1 MLDNRVFG
9 LTFVCKQAA
18 NAAKNKIA
26 MKSTC
31 KTPMGELEI
40 HTLGHASLLLRIGKY
55 VIYVDPY
62 SEVCD
67 YTGMPKADLI
77 LITHDHYDHLDPKAL
92 KPITA
97 VSTTVIG
104 NPDVAEQVKNAIS
117 LRNGEMTSW
126 NGIAIK
132 AVPAYNT
139 TGRNPAGEFFHPKG
153 VGNGYVLNFD
163 GFRMYIAGDTEL
175 IPEMSSCKGI
185 DVAFLPK
192 NLPYTMS
199 DEMFVQVAR
208 TIAPKILYPYHYSEV
223 DVDALRKALP
233 GMEVRL

>member
-1 MLDNRVFG
+1 MRR
-9 LTFVCKQAA
+9 
-18 NAAKNKIA
+18 KNKNA
-26 MKSTC
+26 MKSIC

-55 VIYVDPY
+55 VIYADPY

-77 LITHDHYDHLDPKAL
+77 LITHDHYDHLDTKAL

-104 NPDVAEQVKNAIS
+104 NPDVAQQVKNAIS

-139 TGRNPAGEFFHPKG
+139 TGRKQDGDFFHPKG

-163 GFRMYIAGDTEL
+163 GFRVYIAGDTEL
-175 IPEMSSCKGI
+175 ILEMSACKGI

-199 DEMFVQVAR
+199 DDMFVQAAR
-208 TIAPKILYPYHYSEV
+208 TVAPKILYPYHYSEV
-223 DVDALRKALP
+223 DVDALSKALP